1 MLSQVLRGEAVSI
14 KEPNTTYSGAVT
26 VSNTA
31 IGVVSLDA
39 LCDHRQ
45 SL

>member
-14 KEPNTTYSGAVT
+14 KEPNTTDSGAVT

-31 IGVVSLDA
+31 IGVVWLHA
-39 LCDHRQ
+39 LCGHRQ